1 MGDWYPY
8 CLNITGM
15 YMNRCVKYAALIV
28 CMVLFVAMSACSNNK
43 SDDSTIV
50 SLETGA
56 EDITSLGV
64 FPVGIRDY
72 TPPAIEITSPLSVNP
87 VTTVPN
93 EGSVYL
99 KEVVAGEKWALEVK
113 GEVTPSTIGIEGNH
127 LELKGVYINN
137 QLVDSANGDD
147 IKWVDGKF
155 TFTKTIYITKE
166 DIAGTFYPIVIAA
179 VDEKNY
185 VAGAKTVVIL
195 QDRAANK
202 IGGDDNP
209 PLVNALHLS
218 GNDEFV
224 RRGLSIMISQLNGLN
239 MAQSLGPI
247 KFFEDS
253 ILETIAFNP
262 RTVMM
267 QGIEI
272 SDYSISSQGE
282 NQYDINI
289 NVKVSNL
296 VIEYT
301 NNLSVY
307 KKGQDIININMKDV
321 EIDGLIIEL
330 KNESGI
336 LNASLKAGDISL
348 VKGEN
353 FEYNL
358 DTPFTQVFNY
368 LSDNIFS
375 VITNDI
381 LPQLNIKP
389 VQLKM
394 GYRALNMLI
403 KQLSGSNFGSDS
415 IVKLNYLTGY
425 NGGFK
430 AGMNL
435 KLSEVD
441 KEGLT
446 GKLTESY
453 ASSQP
458 KSDNVDLAV
467 NYGNSSIALSDDLI
481 NQALAMS
488 FITAPDKPEEITNLD
503 LNSLIEELGIDLG
516 DYKLWPWL
524 RDGDDKLPN
533 IKIKYRIPTPPVL
546 KLQGNGN
553 YIGNLYVRNVL
564 VDVCELDGQGK
575 EVELLARLS
584 ISLDMAMKWE
594 NEKFVLECEKGDAT
608 YVLLFNKL
616 YPMLI
621 PQQMKEIH
629 TYIANSLNQFLTKFG
644 DIGYPVKNV
653 SVLNNAYL
661 VFSGEL
667 EEEIKSAKDPIGAF
681 YSREWNREPLSS
693 NPGTSFRLINDKIV
707 KEEGS
712 NPPDDNPLND
722 IFLSLFFK
730 SIYENG
736 DVIKD
741 MDWNDSCGYF
751 YALPED
757 TNCLITGISF
767 NKDFSFSYIT
777 GNTVEFYEEFAV
789 MCVAYGS
796 ALESETNEEFI
807 PGNGCAV
814 PFEFPYPAEDK
825 IIPVTVKIPLSS
837 NVGIGIRVKKDP
849 TILLKPDPIA
859 LKMASA
865 SNIKIEYVDL
875 NLDLGLKF

>member
-1 MGDWYPY
+1 
-8 CLNITGM
+8 
-15 YMNRCVKYAALIV
+15 MNRCVKYAALIV
-28 CMVLFVAMSACSNNK
+28 CMAFFVAITACSSNK
-43 SDDSTIV
+43 SDESTNV

-72 TPPAIEITSPLSVNP
+72 TPPSIKITSPLSVNP
-87 VTTVPN
+87 VTTVAKDN
-93 EGSVYL
+93 GAYL
-99 KEVVAGEKWALEVK
+99 KEVISGEKWSLEVK
-113 GEVTPSTIGIEGNH
+113 GEVTPSTIGIERNR
-127 LELKGVYINN
+127 LELKGIYLNS
-137 QLVDSANGDD
+137 QLIDSASGDD

-155 TFTKTIYITKE
+155 TFTKTVYITKD

-185 VAGAKTVVIL
+185 VAGAQSVVIL

-224 RRGLSIMISQLNGLN
+224 KRALSLATAQLDGLN
-239 MAQSLGPI
+239 IAPSLGPI
-247 KFFEDS
+247 K
-253 ILETIAFNP
+253 ILNVNVFVP

-272 SDYSISSQGE
+272 VDYLISSEGE
-282 NQYDINI
+282 DQYDIKI
-289 NVKVSNL
+289 NAKVSNL

-301 NNLSVY
+301 NKLFVY
-307 KKGQDIININMKDV
+307 KKGQNVININMKDV

-330 KNESGI
+330 KNEVNEEGI
-336 LNASLKAGDISL
+336 KELNTYLKADEDISL
-348 VKGEN
+348 VKGEK
-353 FEYNL
+353 FKYNL
-358 DTPFTQVFNY
+358 DTPFTEVFNY
-368 LSDNIFS
+368 LLDNIFS
-375 VITNDI
+375 VITSNI
-381 LPQLNIKP
+381 LPQLNLKP
-389 VQLKM
+389 LQLKI

-403 KQLSGSNFGSDS
+403 KQLSGQRTDKPAYSK
-415 IVKLNYLTGY
+415 KLNYLTGY

-430 AGMNL
+430 LGMDL

-446 GKLTESY
+446 GVLTESY
-453 ASSQP
+453 ASTQP
-458 KSDNVDLAV
+458 KSDNIDLAV

-488 FITAPDKPEEITNLD
+488 FITAPEKPEEITNLD
-503 LNSLIEELGIDLG
+503 LNTLIEELGIDLG

-533 IKIKYRIPTPPVL
+533 IKIKYRISTPPVL

-553 YIGNLYVRNVL
+553 YIGSLYARNVL
-564 VDVCELDGQGK
+564 VEVVELDNQGQEK
-575 EVELLARLS
+575 ELLAELS

-594 NEKFVLECEKGDAT
+594 NGKFVLECEKGDAT

-629 TYIANSLNQFLTKFG
+629 TYIANSLNQFLTKFEA
-644 DIGYPVKNV
+644 IGYPVKNV

-667 EEEIKSAKDPIGAF
+667 AEEIKSTGTIETY
-681 YSREWNREPLSS
+681 YSDLWVKEFLSS
-693 NPGTSFRLINDKIV
+693 YPENDRLINGIIETSV
-707 KEEGS
+707 ITGS
-712 NPPDDNPLND
+712 ETETIKYLDS
-722 IFLSLFFK
+722 FFFK
-730 SIYENG
+730 SIYDNG

-751 YALPED
+751 YTLPEKS
-757 TNCLITGISF
+757 NRLITGISF
-767 NKDFSFSYIT
+767 NKEFNFSYIT
-777 GNTVEFYEEFAV
+777 GNFVEFYEEFAV
-789 MCVAYGS
+789 MCVAYGEAAAS
-796 ALESETNEEFI
+796 TDKEEFI
-807 PGNGCAV
+807 PGNGCAI
-814 PFEFPYPAEDK
+814 PFEFSVED
-825 IIPVTVKIPLSS
+825 IPDTIKMPLTK

-849 TILLKPDPIA
+849 TILLKPDPIV
-859 LKMASA
+859 LKKASA